1 MRLFGMRKGGWLHIG
16 SHPPCE
22 KEAGSGLLL
31 LDKHT
36 IRLRR
41 ILLLRHVHAF
51 LMPQL
56 VSISEH
62 KLFDFASQ
70 LGELVLFE
78 DADGDGVAATGR
90 VAELDFLTG
99 LKPRDSCCQSD
110 VL

>member
-1 MRLFGMRKGGWLHIG
+1 MLLVGEH
-16 SHPPCE
+16 
-22 KEAGSGLLL
+22 LL
-31 LDKHT
+31 LDKHAV
-36 IRLRR
+36 RLRR

-56 VSISEH
+56 VGIGEH

-99 LKPRDSCCQSD
+99 LKPRDSCCRSD
-110 VL
+110 MP